1 MTPTKPKQPTKR
13 QREIAKR
20 VREDM
25 CLKKFK
31 KHDEVLLLQLER
43 SIASWIDLELDALIG
58 EVEYFRVD
66 GLSRVMAKSAVE
78 VLRLTSQSAEWG
90 MNNL

>member
-1 MTPTKPKQPTKR
+1 
-13 QREIAKR
+13 
-20 VREDM
+20 M

-31 KHDEVLLLQLER
+31 KHDEVVLLQLER